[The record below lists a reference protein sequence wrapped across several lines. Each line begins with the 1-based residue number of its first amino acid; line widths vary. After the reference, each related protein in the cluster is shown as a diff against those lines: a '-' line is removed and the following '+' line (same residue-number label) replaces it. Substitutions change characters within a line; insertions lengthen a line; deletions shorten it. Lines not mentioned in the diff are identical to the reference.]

1 MADHL
6 NARGRVRRI
15 YPQLVEAER
24 QRLRGA
30 CSNYERAFFCGRSA
44 RCVLG
49 AGARGAS
56 LLTVPSTT
64 ELVTIKKSEAEIAN
78 ASTVAAS
85 NITTR
90 RKPAATTATASIEA
104 FRVRDQGRRGETAVK
119 AA

>member
-1 MADHL
+1 MVW
-6 NARGRVRRI
+6 G
-15 YPQLVEAER
+15 
-24 QRLRGA
+24 
-30 CSNYERAFFCGRSA
+30 
-44 RCVLG
+44 CVLG
-49 AGARGAS
+49 ASARGAS

-85 NITTR
+85 KATTR

>member
-1 MADHL
+1 MVW
-6 NARGRVRRI
+6 G
-15 YPQLVEAER
+15 
-24 QRLRGA
+24 
-30 CSNYERAFFCGRSA
+30 
-44 RCVLG
+44 CVLG
-49 AGARGAS
+49 ASARGAS

-85 NITTR
+85 KATTR

-104 FRVRDQGRRGETAVK
+104 FRVRGTTQGRRGETAVK

>member
-1 MADHL
+1 MS
-6 NARGRVRRI
+6 NIESEGR
-15 YPQLVEAER
+15 
-24 QRLRGA
+24 
-30 CSNYERAFFCGRSA
+30 FCEWSA
-44 RCVLG
+44 WGCVLG
-49 AGARGAS
+49 ASARGAS

>member
-1 MADHL
+1 MLVDACAASIRSL
-6 NARGRVRRI
+6 LRPRGSACEGRVLIMRGR
-15 YPQLVEAER
+15 
-24 QRLRGA
+24 
-30 CSNYERAFFCGRSA
+30 FCGRSA

-119 AA
+119 AV